1 MDNQVQ
7 TRNTQNMKNILNFF
21 VRIFGQTLFAIIS
34 FFIIIF
40 LFSVFFIGLGAGI
53 GATSSS
59 FSAGK
64 DIEQTDY
71 SFVSGNKDSE
81 NKLLSVPV
89 NGIILGSAPEED
101 FSFGLSDFL
110 TYGYDIVETLQEAAE
125 DDSIKGI
132 FMPFRTPGGTI
143 FGSRAIYRAI
153 KQYRE
158 DTGNPVVVYVEG
170 ISASGGVMA
179 MVAANN
185 IYADYGSLIGSI
197 GVLGPSLTYFNKPMA
212 TDGGLFGGGIV
223 TEGGI
228 ETTAITAG
236 RGKDIGNPFRKPSEE
251 EIANLMAGVNN
262 EYENFV
268 NHVAK
273 NRNMEPEMIR
283 NEMGAQIFDNK
294 MAQTYG
300 LIDST
305 QYRGEAIS
313 SLANMAKL
321 GDDYKLIKAVHD
333 RKSLM
338 DQLLGVFYKSSP
350 TLQQPA
356 QYTQQQLR
364 SQLCG
369 NSRQLTLAYHGD
381 LASICQ

>member
-1 MDNQVQ
+1 MDDHVQ
-7 TRNTQNMKNILNFF
+7 TRNNQHMKNILNFF

-34 FFIIIF
+34 FFVIIF

-53 GATSSS
+53 GASSSS
-59 FSAGK
+59 FSK
-64 DIEQTDY
+64 LQDVEQTDY
-71 SFVSGNKDSE
+71 SFVSGEKDSE
-81 NKLLSVPV
+81 NKLLSVAV

-110 TYGYDIVETLQEAAE
+110 TYGYDIVDTLEEAAE
-125 DDSIKGI
+125 DENIKGI

-143 FGSRAIYRAI
+143 FGSQAIFRAIQ
-153 KQYRE
+153 QYRE
-158 DTGNPVVVYVEG
+158 DTGNPVVVYIEG

-179 MVAANN
+179 MVAADN

-228 ETTAITAG
+228 EKTAITAG

-294 MAQTYG
+294 MAETYG
-300 LIDST
+300 LIDAT
-305 QYRGEAIS
+305 QYRSEAIT
-313 SLANMAKL
+313 SLAKLAKL
-321 GDDYKLIKAVHD
+321 GDDFKLIKPIYD

-350 TLQQPA
+350 RLQQSA
-356 QYTQQQLR
+356 QYADQQLR
-364 SQLCG
+364 RQICG
-369 NSRQLTLAYHGD
+369 NSSQLTLAYYGS
-381 LASICQ
+381 LTSICR

>member
-1 MDNQVQ
+1 MDDHVQ
-7 TRNTQNMKNILNFF
+7 TRNNQHMKNILNFF

-34 FFIIIF
+34 FFVIIF

-53 GATSSS
+53 GASSSS
-59 FSAGK
+59 FSK
-64 DIEQTDY
+64 LQDVEQTDY
-71 SFVSGNKDSE
+71 SFVSGEKDSE
-81 NKLLSVPV
+81 NKLLSVAV

-110 TYGYDIVETLQEAAE
+110 TYGYDIVDTLEEAAE
-125 DDSIKGI
+125 DENIKGI

-143 FGSRAIYRAI
+143 FGSQAIFRAIQ
-153 KQYRE
+153 QYRE
-158 DTGNPVVVYVEG
+158 DTGNPVVVYIEG

-179 MVAANN
+179 MVAADN

-228 ETTAITAG
+228 EKTAITAG

-294 MAQTYG
+294 MAETYG
-300 LIDST
+300 LIDAT
-305 QYRGEAIS
+305 QYRSEAIS
-313 SLANMAKL
+313 SLAKLAKL
-321 GDDYKLIKAVHD
+321 GDDFKLIKPIYD

-350 TLQQPA
+350 RLQQSA
-356 QYTQQQLR
+356 QYADQQLR
-364 SQLCG
+364 RQICG
-369 NSRQLTLAYHGD
+369 NSSQLTLAYYGS
-381 LASICQ
+381 LTSICR

>member
-1 MDNQVQ
+1 
-7 TRNTQNMKNILNFF
+7 MKNILNFF

-40 LFSVFFIGLGAGI
+40 LFSIFFLGLGAGI

-59 FSAGK
+59 FSTGK

-71 SFVSGNKDSE
+71 SFVSGEKDSE

-110 TYGYDIVETLQEAAE
+110 TYGYDIVETLEEAAE

-143 FGSRAIYRAI
+143 FGSQAIYRAI
-153 KQYRE
+153 KNYRE
-158 DTGNPVVVYVEG
+158 ETGNPVVVYIEG

-179 MVAANN
+179 MVAADN

-223 TEGGI
+223 TEGGF
-228 ETTAITAG
+228 EKTAITAG

-251 EIANLMAGVNN
+251 EIANLTAGVNN

-273 NRNMEPEMIR
+273 NRNMEPAMIR

-305 QYRGEAIS
+305 QYRGEAII
-313 SLANMAKL
+313 SLAKMAKL
-321 GDDYKLIKAVHD
+321 GDDFKLIKPEYD

-350 TLQQPA
+350 TLQQSA
-356 QYTQQQLR
+356 QFTQQQLR

-381 LASICQ
+381 LAGICQ

>member
-1 MDNQVQ
+1 
-7 TRNTQNMKNILNFF
+7 MKNILNFF

-34 FFIIIF
+34 FFVIIF

-71 SFVSGNKDSE
+71 SFVSGEKDSE

-110 TYGYDIVETLQEAAE
+110 TYGYDIVDTLEEAAK

-143 FGSRAIYRAI
+143 FGSQAIYRAI
-153 KQYRE
+153 KEYRE
-158 DTGNPVVVYVEG
+158 TTGNPVVVYIEG

-179 MVAANN
+179 MVAADN

-228 ETTAITAG
+228 EKTAITAG

-300 LIDST
+300 LIDNT
-305 QYRGEAIS
+305 QYRGEAIV
-313 SLANMAKL
+313 SLAKMAKL

-350 TLQQPA
+350 TLQQSV

>member
-1 MDNQVQ
+1 MDDQVQ
-7 TRNTQNMKNILNFF
+7 PRKTQNMKNILNFF

-34 FFIIIF
+34 FFVIIF

-53 GATSSS
+53 GASSSS
-59 FSAGK
+59 FSK
-64 DIEQTDY
+64 LQDVEQTDY
-71 SFVSGNKDSE
+71 SFVSGEKDSE
-81 NKLLSVPV
+81 NKLLSVAV

-101 FSFGLSDFL
+101 YSFGLSDFL
-110 TYGYDIVETLQEAAE
+110 TYGYDIVDTLEEAAE
-125 DDSIKGI
+125 DENIKGI

-143 FGSRAIYRAI
+143 FGSQAIFRAIQ
-153 KQYRE
+153 QYRE
-158 DTGNPVVVYVEG
+158 DTGNPVVVYIEG

-179 MVAANN
+179 MVAADN

-228 ETTAITAG
+228 EKTAITAG

-251 EIANLMAGVNN
+251 EIANLMTGVNN

-294 MAQTYG
+294 MAETYG
-300 LIDST
+300 LIDAT
-305 QYRGEAIS
+305 QYRSEAVA
-313 SLANMAKL
+313 SLAKLAKL
-321 GDDYKLIKAVHD
+321 GDDFKLIKPIYD

-350 TLQQPA
+350 RLQQSA
-356 QYTQQQLR
+356 QYADQQLR
-364 SQLCG
+364 QQICG
-369 NSRQLTLAYHGD
+369 NSSQLTLAYYGS
-381 LASICQ
+381 LTSVCR

>member
-1 MDNQVQ
+1 
-7 TRNTQNMKNILNFF
+7 MKNILNFF

-40 LFSVFFIGLGAGI
+40 LFSIFFLGLGAGI

-71 SFVSGNKDSE
+71 SFVSGEKDSE

-110 TYGYDIVETLQEAAE
+110 TYGYDIVDTLEEAAK

-143 FGSRAIYRAI
+143 FGSQAIYRAI
-153 KQYRE
+153 KEYRE
-158 DTGNPVVVYVEG
+158 TTGNPVVVYIEG

-179 MVAANN
+179 MVAADN

-228 ETTAITAG
+228 EKTAITAG

-300 LIDST
+300 LIDNT
-305 QYRGEAIS
+305 QYRGEAIV
-313 SLANMAKL
+313 SLAKMAKL
-321 GDDYKLIKAVHD
+321 GDDYKLIKTVHD

-350 TLQQPA
+350 TLQQSV

>member
-1 MDNQVQ
+1 MCIRD
-7 TRNTQNMKNILNFF
+7 R
-21 VRIFGQTLFAIIS
+21 
-34 FFIIIF
+34 
-40 LFSVFFIGLGAGI
+40 
-53 GATSSS
+53 
-59 FSAGK
+59 
-64 DIEQTDY
+64 
-71 SFVSGNKDSE
+71 
-81 NKLLSVPV
+81 
-89 NGIILGSAPEED
+89 
-101 FSFGLSDFL
+101 
-110 TYGYDIVETLQEAAE
+110 TYGYDIVDTLEEAAK

-143 FGSRAIYRAI
+143 FGSQAIYRAI
-153 KQYRE
+153 KEYRE
-158 DTGNPVVVYVEG
+158 TTGNPVVVYIEG

-179 MVAANN
+179 MVAADN

-228 ETTAITAG
+228 EKTAITAG

-300 LIDST
+300 LIDNT
-305 QYRGEAIS
+305 QYRGEAIV
-313 SLANMAKL
+313 SLAKMAKL

-333 RKSLM
+333 RQSLM

-350 TLQQPA
+350 TLQESV